1 VALAPIVKP
10 TMVMRVSPRFCALI
24 AAALF
29 VQFTS
34 GCLSNQYRIPQDEL
48 WRISRT
54 APEARGQRVRAVQD
68 LGERRSDAI
77 EPTAEALQP
86 PPPPPEVEEGESSGS
101 FNVNVQVGGGG
112 GDGSGYQPGR
122 APASWRGSP
131 QSGSTGFR
139 GTPPRTTG
147 WHGGSGGGGKGGG
160 GGGGGGGLHIS
171 GGGGGGGNDGLVVL
185 AVVVVVTALFATV
198 ALAGSEGARFDGYL
212 QMAPDQPIH
221 LKDARGTE
229 RVVPLALLSD
239 ADVSVTAEAKVMDD
253 EGPGV
258 RRLDERPL
266 DRTGGTFKLD
276 LGASSFNFGTSQIV
290 GPASQIQAGYFV
302 NPYLGF
308 LVDVG
313 LSGGEDCCGG
323 GIVSRHSLGLEAQ
336 FFPLNAGRLHL
347 GGFGGGG
354 AAIAGGGSA
363 MTLTGPV
370 AGGGALM
377 EIDVSPRMALTF
389 RAGASAA
396 KLDNGWSSAGTLTA
410 GVAIY

>member
-1 VALAPIVKP
+1 LLASV
-10 TMVMRVSPRFCALI
+10 
-24 AAALF
+24 LF
-29 VQFTS
+29 VQVTS

-54 APEARGQRVRAVQD
+54 APEARGQRVRVVQD
-68 LGERRSDAI
+68 LGERRGDAVQ
-77 EPTAEALQP
+77 PTPEALQP
-86 PPPPPEVEEGESSGS
+86 PPPPPPPEVEVEQQQQEETESSGS
-101 FNVNVQVGGGG
+101 LNVNVNVQGGGGGG
-112 GDGSGYQPGR
+112 GDHQPSR
-122 APASWRGSP
+122 APGSWRGSP
-131 QSGSTGFR
+131 QPGSPGFR
-139 GTPPRTTG
+139 GTPPHPTG
-147 WHGGSGGGGKGGG
+147 WRAGGG
-160 GGGGGGGLHIS
+160 GGGGGGGGAKIGGGGGGGLNI
-171 GGGGGGGNDGLVVL
+171 GGGGGGNDGLVVL
-185 AVVVVVTALFATV
+185 AVVLVVTALFATV
-198 ALAGSEGARFDGYL
+198 ALVGSEGSRFDGYL

-221 LKDARGTE
+221 LKDARGAE
-229 RVVPLALLSD
+229 RVVPLAMLSG
-239 ADVSVTAEAKVMDD
+239 ADVALTSEAKVMDD

-276 LGASSFNFGTSQIV
+276 LGASSFNFGGSQIV
-290 GPASQIQAGYFV
+290 GPASQIQAGLFV

-323 GIVSRHSLGLEAQ
+323 GIISRHSLGLEAQ

-389 RAGASAA
+389 RGGANAA